1 MMTLMYKSVTGVYDI
16 HQNEDGTHY
25 YFGTIGT
32 PSAKEH
38 ITFEGE
44 TMEELEKDFKE
55 AAEEYIADYGE
66 KLHHIAIPASLYAS
80 LKEKASSQGQSVS
93 SYVRHALA
101 SIVL

>member
-1 MMTLMYKSVTGVYDI
+1 MMTLIHKSVMGVYDI
-16 HQNEDGTHY
+16 HQNEDGSQY
-25 YFGTIGT
+25 YFGTIDT

-44 TMEELEKDFKE
+44 TMEELESDFKE

-66 KLHHIAIPASLYAS
+66 KQHRITIPASLYAT
-80 LKEKASSQGQSVS
+80 LRERASSQGQSVS

-101 SIVL
+101 SMVL